1 MDISIY
7 MDVQLEGSQ
16 IRAVGFMV
24 TISALAEP
32 GPRFRE
38 SKNGEPPFD
47 GVDVAIVLPTLNE
60 SQGLLRT
67 LSDLPLEQLTSLAS
81 ENGTLV
87 ARLVVV
93 DGGSTDGTVA
103 IAQEH
108 GIPVLRQVGRGK
120 GQAIRQALDWL
131 HTKRVKYAV
140 VLDADFTYPGSMI
153 PAVVHLLDSG
163 SQLVVGVRQPVRS
176 AKDDPREAVH
186 RIGNGMLNLAA
197 SQLSGLPILDLCSG
211 FWGVLVDAVPP
222 LALETDGF
230 EIEAE
235 LFTKSYRAGYTVTQI
250 PIPYRERVGV
260 AKLRAL
266 RDGARIL
273 LTSIRFGRRRLVSAL
288 QLPTRSILRDILS
301 IAIVHGE
308 DELVLI
314 AHGSRRREAERI
326 AASFRNSAPGARAT
340 VHPEDGLVPS
350 VPLSVSPGLRE
361 TPVVL
366 TLPAVTPSGPSPS
379 AVVHLPRS
387 GRLIAVGG
395 MPAEDSPDD
404 HTVHGLA
411 RSAGYRLRMTPGGG
425 ARSTS
430 VRAVFASF
438 FPSDERRELAFL
450 GANGR
455 HAPITVWEA
464 DSEESHSSRVES
476 SDTTLHSGPHPH
488 TEVLVEEGV
497 H

>member
-1 MDISIY
+1 M
-7 MDVQLEGSQ
+7 
-16 IRAVGFMV
+16 
-24 TISALAEP
+24 
-32 GPRFRE
+32 
-38 SKNGEPPFD
+38 
-47 GVDVAIVLPTLNE
+47 DVAIVLPTLNE
-60 SQGLLRT
+60 AQGLLRT
-67 LSDLPLEQLTSLAS
+67 LSDLPIDRLSSLAS
-81 ENGTLV
+81 ENGRLV
-87 ARLVVV
+87 ARLLMV
-93 DGGSTDGTVA
+93 DGGSTDGTLE
-103 IAQEH
+103 IAREH
-108 GIPVLRQVGRGK
+108 GIPFLRQAGRGK
-120 GQAIRQALDWL
+120 GQAIRQALEWL
-131 HTKRVKYAV
+131 YTKRVRYAV

-176 AKDDPREAVH
+176 AKEDRREVVH

-235 LFTKSYRAGYTVTQI
+235 LFTKSYRAGYMVTQI

-288 QLPTRSILRDILS
+288 QLPGRSILRDILS
-301 IAIVHGE
+301 IALVHGE

-326 AASFRNSAPGARAT
+326 AASFRSSAPGTRVTVRPADEAAT
-340 VHPEDGLVPS
+340 S
-350 VPLSVSPGLRE
+350 VPLATTVAGRDP
-361 TPVVL
+361 PAIM
-366 TLPAVTPSGPSPS
+366 TLPAVDRTDPSPH

-387 GRLIAVGG
+387 GRIIAVGTAPEVPIG
-395 MPAEDSPDD
+395 SGPRSVDE
-404 HTVHGLA
+404 LA
-411 RSAGYRLRMTPGGG
+411 RSAGYRLRMSPGGG

-455 HAPITVWEA
+455 HAPITVWESGSPE
-464 DSEESHSSRVES
+464 DPTPRPDLGGLPDHHSSQS
-476 SDTTLHSGPHPH
+476 H
-488 TEVLVEEGV
+488 TEVLVEEAV